1 MSFFSDRV
9 ARKTPERLLTDYEI
23 HVFMSVKYANK
34 DKTLEIANRCA
45 HHDAAVEILR
55 YLRCAFD
62 VEPILDLDGKS
73 KCAKPYAK

>member
-1 MSFFSDRV
+1 MDFFSDRV
-9 ARKTPERLLTDYEI
+9 DGKTPSRLLADYEV
-23 HVFMSVKYANK
+23 HVSMSVNYINE

-45 HHDAAVEILR
+45 HHDAAAEILR

-62 VEPILDLDGKS
+62 VEPTLDLDGKS